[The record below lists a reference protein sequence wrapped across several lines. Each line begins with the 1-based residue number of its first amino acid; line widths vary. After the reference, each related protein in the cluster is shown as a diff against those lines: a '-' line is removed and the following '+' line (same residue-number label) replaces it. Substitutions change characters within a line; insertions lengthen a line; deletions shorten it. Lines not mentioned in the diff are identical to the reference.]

1 MSNQNIVCIDLKRS
15 VCECISTSSLNIN
28 CDDIIE
34 CVREDI
40 DINKF
45 KTWLQYNENK
55 IKSKTNQTS
64 YFKKSFLIE
73 LEKGTFKPKNKDNY
87 LDVEILDLTLPT
99 LYKYLPMFTDNVK
112 EGFGDETF
120 FIENLQIYL
129 YRNDILTIDE
139 INVLNSKV
147 LNYITTF
154 ENVKLS
160 DYREYIKKS
169 QLLKGKVDWEEVE
182 KIEAQCKQDFEKMM
196 KDFEVEKDD

>member
-1 MSNQNIVCIDLKRS
+1 MTIQNIDCIELKRR
-15 VCECISTSSLNIN
+15 VRECISTSSLNIN

-34 CVREDI
+34 RVREDF

-45 KTWLQYNENK
+45 KAWFQYNENK
-55 IKSKTNQTS
+55 IKSKTNQSS

-73 LEKGTFKPKNKDNY
+73 LEKGTFNKNETKDFDANW
-87 LDVEILDLTLPT
+87 LLSQVLPT
-99 LYKYLPMFTDNVK
+99 LHKYLPMFTDNID

-129 YRNDILTIDE
+129 YENDILTIDE
-139 INVLNSKV
+139 INTLNSKV
-147 LNYITTF
+147 MNYITTF

-169 QLLKGKVDWEEVE
+169 QLLKGKVDWEEIDRREINARQSYE
-182 KIEAQCKQDFEKMM
+182 KLINFYE
-196 KDFEVEKDD
+196 EKDDD